1 MKKELKDKK
10 LQFRFS
16 DEAIKRLDC
25 LKEKSSSSTRAEVIR
40 NALQC
45 YEYLLE
51 QSNKGYTI
59 QIVKGEDVM
68 TIVPM
73 LV

>member
-1 MKKELKDKK
+1 MKKEIKDQK

-16 DEAIKRLDC
+16 VEAIKRLDH

-40 NALQC
+40 NALQV
-45 YEYLLE
+45 YEYLIE
-51 QSNKGYTI
+51 QSDKGYSV
-59 QIVKGEDVM
+59 QLVKGAEVM

-73 LV
+73 SV